1 MAADGTAKEDAGFA
15 SETPAPPPDIK
26 CDEIVA
32 KLQTVIEGEPL
43 LLPDLLR
50 LVGQYAEHRH
60 RHFYRLVCWDG
71 SRLSDPANYLLYRR
85 LSVPANYLLYR
96 LFVQSGAHR
105 EWHVEEC
112 LVAMS
117 QPCLELQ
124 LNQTDIR
131 AYKRMG
137 GGCEERGRVL
147 FARHFYDI
155 LKRAIQSRWV
165 EEYVVKEERAPLYL
179 PV

>member
-1 MAADGTAKEDAGFA
+1 MATDGTAKEDAGFA

-26 CDEIVA
+26 CDELVA

-50 LVGQYAEHRH
+50 LVGQYAEHRD
-60 RHFYRLVCWDG
+60 RRFYRLVCWDG
-71 SRLSDPANYLLYRR
+71 SRLSD
-85 LSVPANYLLYR
+85 PANYLLYR

-112 LVAMS
+112 LIAMS

-131 AYKRMG
+131 AYERMG